1 MTFRQR
7 LLRLLPP
14 AATTLFF
21 YPSYSV
27 ASCGLVK
34 PTDKEALRRQQAAYV
49 TAIYSGNAS
58 SRKMM
63 AKEFPSCN
71 PSTMEKWAAALSE
84 DLGNTAER
92 ATLSRA
98 ALEYCGCDATQARH
112 DKIINA

>member
-63 AKEFPSCN
+63 AKEFPGCN
-71 PSTMEKWAAALSE
+71 PSTMEKWEKQPGSTRTLKQNNEARSHARILSYHSGSPALK
-84 DLGNTAER
+84 L
-92 ATLSRA
+92 
-98 ALEYCGCDATQARH
+98 
-112 DKIINA
+112 